1 MKYSKIN
8 SIFLIFF
15 FISGVLFS
23 QVPQTISYQGVL
35 TDAAGTNV
43 ADGDYSIVFTL
54 YDALTGGTNL
64 WTETQTVTVSG
75 GLFNVILGSVN
86 PVNLEFDK
94 QYWLGIS
101 IEGGD
106 ELSPRTELTSSAYSL
121 NTKNIPDNIVTAEK
135 VADGN
140 LVRSVN
146 SLKDNVTL
154 AAGSNVNI
162 SESGNTITISA
173 SGGGSEGIS
182 SLDGVSN
189 DGGNI
194 DLVAGSNVTI
204 TPDDANNKITISA
217 SGGGSGGSITSVNA
231 GDGLT
236 GGGSSGDVSLNVAA
250 GDGISVSADA
260 VSLNTTYTDARYVN
274 EGQANSVTGSMI
286 QNNTISAAKVSPN
299 IVSSLD
305 GVSNDGGNIDLV
317 AGSNVTITPDDANN
331 KITIAATGGSSGDN
345 LGNHTATQ
353 NIKLNG
359 HWLSGDGGNE
369 GVYVKSDGKVG
380 IGSNNPLVVFD
391 VNGTTRAT
399 TIRAGNPVSSY
410 GRGDIA
416 AVNNII
422 ADDNITAGNDITA
435 KGIIKTGTP
444 SSSYTTG
451 DIVADHDLKADL
463 SVYSGSF
470 IRAGTSL
477 EAGTYVNSDG
487 NIVSSNGAILTGI
500 PSTPYGN
507 GDIVATDDLKCDD
520 DIEAGGDIISNG
532 VIKAGTPPFST
543 VAGDISAEHRIYVG
557 DAAIVSGHTSIN
569 GGNSYH
575 LSTYALYVY
584 GSAYTTGSW
593 NSSDIKF
600 KKNIKDIG
608 NTTEKLKKLR
618 GVSFDWKVDEYKERG
633 FSDKKQFGFIAQEV
647 EKVFPNLVK
656 TDENGEKAVNYIEVI
671 PLLLEAYK
679 YQQKEIEELRSLIN
693 H

>member
-1 MKYSKIN
+1 MKQLKIK
-8 SIFLIFF
+8 SVFLILFLM
-15 FISGVLFS
+15 SGILLS

-35 TDAAGTNV
+35 TDATGTNV
-43 ADGDYSIVFTL
+43 TDGNYSIIFTL

-86 PVNLEFDK
+86 PINLEFDK

-106 ELSPRTELTSSAYSL
+106 ELTPRTELTSSAYSL

-135 VADGN
+135 VANGN
-140 LVRSVN
+140 LVRSIN

-173 SGGGSEGIS
+173 SGGGSGGIS

-194 DLVAGSNVTI
+194 DLVAGSNI
-204 TPDDANNKITISA
+204 
-217 SGGGSGGSITSVNA
+217 
-231 GDGLT
+231 
-236 GGGSSGDVSLNVAA
+236 
-250 GDGISVSADA
+250 
-260 VSLNTTYTDARYVN
+260 
-274 EGQANSVTGSMI
+274 
-286 QNNTISAAKVSPN
+286 
-299 IVSSLD
+299 
-305 GVSNDGGNIDLV
+305 
-317 AGSNVTITPDDANN
+317 TITPDDANN
-331 KITIAATGGSSGDN
+331 KITIAASGGSSGDN

-369 GVYVKSDGKVG
+369 GVYIKSDGKVG
-380 IGSNNPLVVFD
+380 IGSNNPLVSFD

-422 ADDNITAGNDITA
+422 ADDNITAGDNITA
-435 KGIIKTGTP
+435 NGVIKTGTP
-444 SSSYTTG
+444 SSSYETG
-451 DIVADHDLKADL
+451 DIVASHDLKADL
-463 SVYSGSF
+463 HVYSK
-470 IRAGTSL
+470 
-477 EAGTYVNSDG
+477 G
-487 NIVSSNGAILTGI
+487 NIHSNGAILTGT
-500 PSTPYGN
+500 PSTTYGN

-520 DIEAGGDIISNG
+520 DIYAGDDIEAGGDINANG
-532 VIKAGTPPFST
+532 YMSVGADININYNANVGYNLEVSGRAAVGGST
-543 VAGDISAEHRIYVG
+543 TRYYQFKVYG
-557 DAAIVSGHTSIN
+557 DA
-569 GGNSYH
+569 
-575 LSTYALYVY
+575 YA
-584 GSAYTTGSW
+584 TGSW

-618 GVSFDWKVDEYKERG
+618 GVSFDWKVDEYKEKE